1 MAFPES
7 PELMREIYQYR
18 GEYVLLRDDVIV
30 AHAPR
35 LATALERIPVSERNG
50 LKVRR
55 VPSSPDLVTATLS
68 AY

>member
-1 MAFPES
+1 MTFPDTIEV
-7 PELMREIYQYR
+7 MREVYRYR

-35 LATALERIPVSERNG
+35 LKSALESIPENQRDG

-55 VPSSPDLVTATLS
+55 VPSNDDMVTATFS
-68 AY
+68 PY